1 MSDYDSEDSHKV
13 SVDFP
18 IVNSEDERRVEKKMA
33 DACREGLYWE
43 LGLTS
48 YFKLNLNNSKGTTYN
63 SQPQTYFACTTQRAR
78 VLVRYDTHLKLQH
91 AGRYTRA
98 RQFRLFDAPLPYTP
112 APTIGGVALEPPPPA
127 KAYKMQIDLDT
138 NIISSHPFTESQMK
152 FTYGFVNE
160 YQKAFKKNE
169 KLALRNREFKIK
181 LHGISESYDGML
193 LRYVTSDTAHY
204 FKCNKPGEG
213 KSGHWS
219 VFTIE
224 FGELKK
230 WSPKKHLPK
239 LKEIA
244 EV

>member
-1 MSDYDSEDSHKV
+1 MSEYDYEDSYKV

-48 YFKLNLNNSKGTTYN
+48 YYKLNLNNPKDTAYN
-63 SQPQTYFACTTQRAR
+63 SQLRTYFACTTQGAPL
-78 VLVRYDTHLKLQH
+78 LVRYDTNLKPQH
-91 AGRYTRA
+91 VGRYSRK
-98 RQFRLFDAPLPYTP
+98 RRFHLFDAPQKYTR
-112 APTIGGVALEPPPPA
+112 APTIEELVLEPPPPA

-138 NIISSHPFTESQMK
+138 NIISSHPFTESQMQ

-169 KLALRNREFKIK
+169 KLALRNREFKLK

-244 EV
+244 DV

>member
-1 MSDYDSEDSHKV
+1 
-13 SVDFP
+13 
-18 IVNSEDERRVEKKMA
+18 
-33 DACREGLYWE
+33 
-43 LGLTS
+43 
-48 YFKLNLNNSKGTTYN
+48 
-63 SQPQTYFACTTQRAR
+63 
-78 VLVRYDTHLKLQH
+78 
-91 AGRYTRA
+91 
-98 RQFRLFDAPLPYTP
+98 LFDAPQKYTR
-112 APTIGGVALEPPPPA
+112 APTIEELVLEPPPPA

-138 NIISSHPFTESQMK
+138 NIISSHPFTESQMQ

-169 KLALRNREFKIK
+169 KLALRNREFKLK

-244 EV
+244 DV

>member
-1 MSDYDSEDSHKV
+1 MSDYDYEDSYKV

-33 DACREGLYWE
+33 DACREGLYWD

-48 YFKLNLNNSKGTTYN
+48 YYKLNLNNPKDTAYN
-63 SQPQTYFACTTQRAR
+63 SQLRTYFACTTQGAPL
-78 VLVRYDTHLKLQH
+78 LVRYDTNLKPQH
-91 AGRYTRA
+91 VGRFCRK
-98 RQFRLFDAPLPYTP
+98 RRFHLFDAPQKYTP
-112 APTIGGVALEPPPPA
+112 APTIEELVLEPPPPA

-138 NIISSHPFTESQMK
+138 NIISSHPFTESQMQ

-244 EV
+244 DV

>member
-1 MSDYDSEDSHKV
+1 MSDYDYEDSYKV

-33 DACREGLYWE
+33 DACREGLYWD

-48 YFKLNLNNSKGTTYN
+48 YYKLNLNNPKDTAYN
-63 SQPQTYFACTTQRAR
+63 SQLRTYFACTTQGAPL
-78 VLVRYDTHLKLQH
+78 LVRYDTNLKPQH
-91 AGRYTRA
+91 VGRYSRK
-98 RQFRLFDAPLPYTP
+98 RRFHLFDAPQKYTR
-112 APTIGGVALEPPPPA
+112 APTIEELVLEPPPPA

-138 NIISSHPFTESQMK
+138 NIISSHPFTESQMQ

-169 KLALRNREFKIK
+169 KLALRNREFKLK

-244 EV
+244 DV